1 MKAEMQ
7 IDGPGPPTG
16 AVGVPPFNRVT
27 FPEDFFIQ
35 VVWID
40 GPQGMTGKRRSLWNA
55 GYP

>member
-1 MKAEMQ
+1 MQ

-35 VVWID
+35 VVWIH
-40 GPQGMTGKRRSLWNA
+40 GKQGMTGKRRSLWNA